1 MDNKEFF
8 HSFFFKQ
15 FHFNRPRHT
24 DNATN
29 RCAANHYI
37 GHLLHGSGKLVC
49 GSRVV
54 TIQEGDVIYIPMGCR
69 YHSYWYPDESGNLQ
83 WNSFGFTCFPDAD
96 NHRYLLQTLKPDR
109 VALGLLEQM
118 GAQLGN
124 RMENIGLLYSFLS
137 RVINQMVP
145 DADPAGHLVQK
156 AVAAMRADPHCRIDG
171 IAKAC
176 GINQT
181 ALYNGF
187 QRILGI
193 TPNTM
198 RQRLLCEKAQE
209 LLVTTNLS
217 VERISSL
224 TGFSSSSYFR
234 KVLFQHT
241 GKTPLQLRKEN
252 SL

>member
-1 MDNKEFF
+1 M
-8 HSFFFKQ
+8 
-15 FHFNRPRHT
+15 
-24 DNATN
+24 
-29 RCAANHYI
+29 
-37 GHLLHGSGKLVC
+37 
-49 GSRVV
+49 V
-54 TIQEGDVIYIPMGCR
+54 TLQEGDIVYIPMGCR
-69 YHSYWYPDESGNLQ
+69 YHSYWYPDEAGQLK

-96 NHRYLLQTLKPDR
+96 NHRYLLQAVPVDPKA
-109 VALGLLEQM
+109 VKLLEQIGENLGSHM
-118 GAQLGN
+118 G
-124 RMENIGLLYSFLS
+124 NIGLLYSFLS
-137 RVINQMVP
+137 RVIPQMIP
-145 DADPAGHLVQK
+145 DTDTAGHLVQR
-156 AVAAMRADPHCRIDG
+156 AVAAMRADPHCRIDD

-176 GINQT
+176 GISQT

-187 QRILGI
+187 KRSLGI

-209 LLVTTNLS
+209 LLVTTDLS
-217 VERISSL
+217 VEQISSM